1 MHEGMSVE
9 FKREWSDGVKKTMV
23 AFANTEGGTI
33 YLGVSDDGEP
43 LGLDDPDSCIVRTMQ
58 AASNAIRP
66 DITLCTRANIIE
78 KDGCPLVEI
87 KVQRGT
93 SRPYYLTEKGVRPA
107 GVFVRQGAMTAPAS
121 ESAILA
127 MIKESANDVFDEE
140 RSLEQDLSFEE
151 AQRFFSEYEV
161 AFGERQMRSLGL
173 IDEFGTFTNTGL
185 LLSDQCPTTVKA
197 AVFEG
202 DTKSAFKDRFE
213 FSGSLLRQLR
223 ETLEFINRYNATHS
237 EIGPDMRRIDQRDYP
252 ESAIRE
258 ALLNMF
264 VHRDYSVPAPAL
276 VSVFDHRVEFV
287 NFGGLV
293 AGMSADDLMMGV
305 SLQRNPHIAAIFYRL
320 KLIEAYGTGIP
331 KILESYGFSNSQPE
345 FDVASNSFKTT
356 LPSLLSPQQEAP
368 PTATERAA
376 TPALGSPES
385 LILDYL
391 NENASISRM
400 ETEVLLCI
408 TRSPA
413 GELLSRMEKNGQLD
427 KIGSGKNTRY
437 IRAHEPGHLN
447 TRA

>member
-1 MHEGMSVE
+1 MKTPMAA
-9 FKREWSDGVKKTMV
+9 VK
-23 AFANTEGGTI
+23 A
-33 YLGVSDDGEP
+33 
-43 LGLDDPDSCIVRTMQ
+43 MQ

-66 DITLCTRANIIE
+66 DITLCTRANIVE
-78 KDGCPLVEI
+78 KDGCTLVEI

-93 SRPYYLTEKGVRPA
+93 SRPYYLAEKGVRPA

-127 MIKESANDVFDEE
+127 MIKESANDVFDAE
-140 RSLEQDLSFEE
+140 RSLEQDLTFEE

-161 AFGERQMRSLGL
+161 AFGEQQMRSLGF

-185 LLSDQCPTTVKA
+185 LFSDQCPITVKG

-202 DTKSAFKDRFE
+202 DTKSVFKDRFE
-213 FSGSLLRQLR
+213 FSGSILRQLK
-223 ETLEFINRYNATHS
+223 ETLEFLNRYNATHS
-237 EIGPDMRRIDQRDYP
+237 EIGSDMRRVDRRDYP
-252 ESAIRE
+252 ENAIRE

-331 KILESYGFSNSQPE
+331 KILESYASANSQPA

-356 LPSLLSPQQEAP
+356 LPSLLPSPQEGIETVSEYAAAPLFGIQES
-368 PTATERAA
+368 R
-376 TPALGSPES
+376 
-385 LILDYL
+385 ILDYL
-391 NENASISRM
+391 NENGSISRT
-400 ETEVLLCI
+400 ETEALLRI

-413 GELLSRMEKNGQLD
+413 GELLSRMERDGYLD

-437 IRAHEPGHLN
+437 
-447 TRA
+447 TRAR